1 MPLVTELPPLPLH
14 QAAHDVSQ
22 LLDHGVKRTHSLL
35 IRAEAEL
42 DEHHWLKP
50 ILIAVGLNVVIF
62 AVGFYSP
69 KNTLLELISQGEQL
83 ANAAPS
89 VEEMTRQEVEI
100 VDLAPPPPPEANPEF
115 IKPEEKP
122 KIAEVKPE
130 PKPRPVV
137 QQPRTEQAS
146 LKFAASNVVI
156 GNKNFPKPLYPYVA
170 RVKRFQGTVMVG
182 ISVIGGRVVS
192 AEVQSS
198 SGYGVLDVAASS
210 WIREKWNFPEGT
222 TTTITIPVKYELS
235 NG

>member
-1 MPLVTELPPLPLH
+1 MPLVTELPTLPLH
-14 QAAHDVSQ
+14 QAAHDVSL
-22 LLDHGVKRTHSLL
+22 LLDHGAKRTHSLL
-35 IRAEAEL
+35 IRAEKEL
-42 DEHHWLKP
+42 DQHHWLKP
-50 ILIAVGLNVVIF
+50 ILIAVGLNIAIVAI
-62 AVGFYSP
+62 GFYSP

-89 VEEMTRQEVEI
+89 VEEARQEVEL
-100 VDLAPPPPPEANPEF
+100 VDLAPPPPPEATPEF

-122 KIAEVKPE
+122 KVAEVKPVVQ
-130 PKPRPVV
+130 PKPIVHAPP
-137 QQPRTEQAS
+137 QQAS
-146 LKFAASNVVI
+146 LKFAASSVVI

-170 RVKRFQGTVMVG
+170 RLKKFQGTVMVG
-182 ISVIGGRVVS
+182 ISVVSGRVVS

-210 WIREKWNFPEGT
+210 WIRERWSFPEGT